1 MRLKNVAILATM
13 GGQTKGVFETLGS
26 ILGMVQSGKLRV
38 LASISDRVEPHLE
51 KYPLASKTAPNT
63 VAQSWFAVL
72 AKKGVDAAITNKLNA
87 DIN

>member
-1 MRLKNVAILATM
+1 M

-38 LASISDRVEPHLE
+38 LASISNRVEPHLE

-63 VAQSWFAVL
+63 VAQRWFAVL
-72 AKKGVDAAITNKLNA
+72 AKKGIDAAITNKLNA